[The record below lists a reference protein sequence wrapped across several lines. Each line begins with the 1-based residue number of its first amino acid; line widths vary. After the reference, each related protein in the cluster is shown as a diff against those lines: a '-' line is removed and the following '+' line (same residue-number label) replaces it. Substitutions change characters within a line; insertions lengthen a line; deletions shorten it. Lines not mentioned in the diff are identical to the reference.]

1 MSKEGEK
8 RPDIQ
13 KKKMNVMEMVA
24 KQLNKRKEN
33 EKISHLRLHI
43 ERTQEPTSGTIVLFL
58 R

>member
-13 KKKMNVMEMVA
+13 KKMNVMEMVA

-33 EKISHLRLHI
+33 EKISHL
-43 ERTQEPTSGTIVLFL
+43 S
-58 R
+58 